1 MDGVLRDYCD
11 GTEYHNHPLLAL
23 DPQFLQ
29 LNTMTKSVMLLDQNV
44 SSTKCTM
51 NIINFYVNNYM
62 LLYVQPCFTLCSE
75 MCRHCSDQKFVIFN
89 WLLWQRVST

>member
-29 LNTMTKSVMLLDQNV
+29 LFLYYDDLEVCNAIGSKR
-44 SSTKCTM
+44 
-51 NIINFYVNNYM
+51 IIHKLGIHV
-62 LLYVQPCFTLCSE
+62 P
-75 MCRHCSDQKFVIFN
+75 
-89 WLLWQRVST
+89 